1 MARFDKFITLAQRL
15 IAKNGQD
22 TILRRFS
29 DAPAPDPD
37 KPWRTGSAE
46 PDDITVK
53 AVFLNYG
60 DLGRS
65 GERFMPDTQ
74 VQTGDKLV
82 LIAGGDLTSA
92 PELRDRLYRNG
103 GGDDDEG
110 FSIVNIQTID
120 PNGQQVLH
128 QLHVRR

>member
-1 MARFDKFITLAQRL
+1 MRFDSAIRTAQRL

-37 KPWRTGSAE
+37 KPWRTGSTE
-46 PDDITVK
+46 SDDVTVR
-53 AVFLNYG
+53 AVFLNFG
-60 DLGRS
+60 DLGRA
-65 GERFMPDTQ
+65 GERYMPDTQ

-82 LIAGGDLTSA
+82 LIAGGDLTTP
-92 PELRDRLYRNG
+92 PELRDRLYREG
-103 GGDDDEG
+103 GGPEDEG
-110 FSIVNIQTID
+110 FTIVNIQTLD

-128 QLHVRR
+128 QLQVRR

>member
-1 MARFDKFITLAQRL
+1 MRFDSAIRTAQRL

-37 KPWRTGSAE
+37 KPWRTGSTE
-46 PDDITVK
+46 PDDVTVR
-53 AVFLNYG
+53 AVFLNFG
-60 DLGRS
+60 DLGRA
-65 GERFMPDTQ
+65 GERYMPDTQ

-82 LIAGGDLTSA
+82 LIAGGDLTAA
-92 PELRDRLYRNG
+92 PELRDRLYREG
-103 GGDDDEG
+103 GGPDDEG
-110 FSIVNIQTID
+110 FTIVNIQTLD

-128 QLHVRR
+128 QLQVRR